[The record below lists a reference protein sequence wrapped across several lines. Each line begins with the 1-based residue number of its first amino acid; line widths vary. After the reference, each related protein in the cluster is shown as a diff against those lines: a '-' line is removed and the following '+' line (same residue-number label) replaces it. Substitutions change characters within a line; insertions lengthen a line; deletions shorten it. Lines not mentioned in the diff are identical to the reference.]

1 MTILVENLTVQK
13 KAKPILKD
21 VNCRFED
28 GHLSTIIGVNG
39 SGKSVFLKALLGFE
53 KKDGQVTFEKDH
65 KISYIPQKVT
75 ADQYFTVFEFIL
87 LGLYGDLDFRVNDDQ
102 LQAIESVMDELGI
115 GDLADQ
121 QFADLSGGQQQ
132 LVVLAQALVRHP
144 TVIIADEPTSALDI
158 KKQLQYLQTLQRY
171 VHRHQIVGIIVI
183 HDLTL
188 AARFS
193 DSLYLMQG
201 GQLISTGNPDQA
213 LQQERLEDL
222 YGVELEMKE
231 TVDQHLAIIP
241 LRPIEEGSR

>member
-1 MTILVENLTVQK
+1 MTILVENLTVK
-13 KAKPILKD
+13 KKTKSILND

-87 LGLYGDLDFRVNDDQ
+87 LGLYGDLDFRVNDDEQ

-115 GDLADQ
+115 SDLADQ

-132 LVVLAQALVRHP
+132 LVVLAQALVRQP

-188 AARFS
+188 AALHQIAS
-193 DSLYLMQG
+193 
-201 GQLISTGNPDQA
+201 I
-213 LQQERLEDL
+213 
-222 YGVELEMKE
+222 
-231 TVDQHLAIIP
+231 
-241 LRPIEEGSR
+241 